1 MSKYGSDRKFLL
13 EFIESNLLE
22 SGYRYA
28 DRIRVDQLRTF
39 TYPVYS
45 RNIAVGKNIYDLER
59 KCHLILFHPRKWANG
74 LVIEVR
80 WQGVGGTVDEK
91 FPFIVMNI
99 KRSGLE
105 TVIVMGGE
113 KLKPQVFEWVQ
124 SQIGYRLVEV
134 FDPTQFQ
141 NWALEGNL

>member
-1 MSKYGSDRKFLL
+1 MSKYISDRKYLL

-22 SGYRYA
+22 SGYQLV
-28 DRIRVDQLRTF
+28 DRIRVDQMRSF
-39 TYPVYS
+39 GFPIYA
-45 RNIAVGKNIYDLER
+45 RNIGVGKNIYNLER
-59 KCHLILFHPRKWANG
+59 KGHLFLYHPQKWKNG

-80 WQGVGGTVDEK
+80 WQAVNGTVDEK

-124 SQIGYRLVEV
+124 NQIGYRLVEV
-134 FDPTQFQ
+134 FDPIEFQ
-141 NWALEGNL
+141 NWALGGNL